1 MKALAVLQRDGRV
14 TWASLGEALGLTAPA
29 AADRVH
35 RLEEAG
41 VVAGY
46 TALVDARALGV
57 DLTAFVSVSLSSHA
71 RRTAFLAMVARTA
84 EILECHHIAGDEDF
98 LLKVRCRGT
107 GDLET
112 LLTRK
117 LKGSGAIARSRTVVV
132 LSTEKETHAVPLD
145 GVKP

>member
-1 MKALAVLQRDGRV
+1 FNNFFPMDTTDMKALAVLQKDGRV

-71 RRTAFLAMVARTA
+71 RRTAFLAMVARTT

-107 GDLET
+107 GDLE
-112 LLTRK
+112 
-117 LKGSGAIARSRTVVV
+117 
-132 LSTEKETHAVPLD
+132 
-145 GVKP
+145 

>member
-14 TWASLGEALGLTAPA
+14 TWSSLGEALGLTAPA
-29 AADRVH
+29 AADRVR

-46 TALVDARALGV
+46 TALLDAGSLGV

-71 RRTAFLAMVARTA
+71 RRTAFLALIGRTP

-98 LLKVRCRGT
+98 LLKVRCRGM

-117 LKGSGAIARSRTVVV
+117 LKASGAVARSRTVVV